1 MSKVSVA
8 YELAVLI
15 GMSRVI
21 NFIYSQSHSN
31 PSISIAKLYITVAS
45 HFTLMKQISS
55 LLSTWA
61 SWYIK
66 FLSVWIG
73 WEETSRIIVQHIMFS
88 YHEQDKTGILIPENP
103 GILRTAVYWV
113 FYPLVDFLYWK
124 IDIEESPY
132 AFIVGSVI
140 KWLQWV
146 LDFQPSLKEVS
157 VYLTLK
163 RKSLRELS
171 L

>member
-1 MSKVSVA
+1 
-8 YELAVLI
+8 
-15 GMSRVI
+15 
-21 NFIYSQSHSN
+21 
-31 PSISIAKLYITVAS
+31 
-45 HFTLMKQISS
+45 
-55 LLSTWA
+55 
-61 SWYIK
+61 
-66 FLSVWIG
+66 
-73 WEETSRIIVQHIMFS
+73 MFS

-103 GILRTAVYWV
+103 GILRTAAYWV